1 MVLKLDGKYYFIQ
14 LNWNGHFL
22 LLFSCCF
29 LWVCIVCLTA
39 FFHFNVLYKFF
50 VAYSFKNRLT
60 ELDSV
65 STVNRQMEF
74 PLAPFIAQPGKN

>member
-14 LNWNGHFL
+14 LNWNGHFIVVFM
-22 LLFSCCF
+22 LLFVVLHCLSY
-29 LWVCIVCLTA
+29 CIL
-39 FFHFNVLYKFF
+39 HFNVLYKFF

-65 STVNRQMEF
+65 STVNRLMEF

>member
-29 LWVCIVCLTA
+29 LWFCIVCLTA
-39 FFHFNVLYKFF
+39 FYILMFYI
-50 VAYSFKNRLT
+50 SFLLLILSK
-60 ELDSV
+60 
-65 STVNRQMEF
+65 
-74 PLAPFIAQPGKN
+74 IA

>member
-14 LNWNGHFL
+14 LNWNGHFTVVFML
-22 LLFSCCF
+22 FFRSFALLFY
-29 LWVCIVCLTA
+29 CIL
-39 FFHFNVLYKFF
+39 HFNVLFKFCCLF
-50 VAYSFKNRLT
+50 FSLKNRLT

-65 STVNRQMEF
+65 STVNRLMEI